1 MTGLDRTTAKA
12 INFGKIYG
20 AGVLKLA
27 GMMGKSQSEAQAI
40 VAQYDGKLPFVSKLS
55 RIVQSMA
62 ERNGYTE
69 LYNDARRHWDQYE
82 VPFIFA
88 KGAGPCGI
96 EEARL
101 RVADPE
107 HPWYRQQLRRANT
120 YTALNALVQGSAAI
134 HTKLWLLACWRE
146 GIVPMLQMHD
156 ALECSVS
163 TAEQGE
169 MVARLGC
176 EAVSLEVPMR
186 VDLKFGRTWGDAKH
200 SWEELS
206 DAPSNG
212 ATQHSETLAAP
223 PAIELPPDPQ
233 PCSRKPAIRGDHADR
248 SARLE

>member
-1 MTGLDRTTAKA
+1 
-12 INFGKIYG
+12 
-20 AGVLKLA
+20 
-27 GMMGKSQSEAQAI
+27 
-40 VAQYDGKLPFVSKLS
+40 
-55 RIVQSMA
+55 MA

-69 LYNDARRHWDQYE
+69 LYNGARRHWDQYE
-82 VPFIFA
+82 VPFILA
-88 KGAGPCGI
+88 KEAGPCGI

-107 HPWYRQQLRRANT
+107 HPWYCQQLRRANT
-120 YTALNALVQGSAAI
+120 YTALNALIQGSARS
-134 HTKLWLLACWRE
+134 TPSCGCCACSRE

-200 SWEELS
+200 SWEELTG
-206 DAPSNG
+206 DTHAAG
-212 ATQHSETLAAP
+212 ATRGIADSPAAGAPASQPAPQMPERKAPLAASSAP
-223 PAIELPPDPQ
+223 IM
-233 PCSRKPAIRGDHADR
+233 KPAIAPRGDA
-248 SARLE
+248 AA